1 VKKWEHV
8 QPRITRQEEILDM
21 KMNKKKSV
29 TIRITEQQYRNL
41 IDTIVD
47 EKINTS
53 EFIRES
59 IRSQI
64 GRIKRKRR

>member
-1 VKKWEHV
+1 MEK
-8 QPRITRQEEILDM
+8 
-21 KMNKKKSV
+21 NKKKSV

-59 IRSQI
+59 IRCQI
-64 GRIKRKRR
+64 GRIKRKKRYYLS